1 MRPFQSTK
9 VSGYNDQ
16 AAAYQQWK
24 EITVSTPIA
33 QPQGN
38 VGAQIVETTIVDFN
52 LQAWTVD
59 VRTQFDQKIYLDI
72 QVSAPYL
79 HWNNGEGIYALPEV
93 GAKCVICLPS
103 DSTPPFVLAFVMP
116 SLDQQ
121 NEFLDTDVSEEG
133 GVSKD
138 VSAVS
143 YVGNRARP
151 KVGDIVLKGRDGN
164 FVILH
169 RGGVLQIGS
178 SELAQRIYIP
188 LNNVITDISQNYKHY
203 NTGGAINWGVS
214 SLPSEDN
221 PPTFYKQTF
230 RLFANEGSDDNPP
243 ISSATIRV
251 AIGTFSD
258 IVKEPSV
265 DDGGQDSNLNQLN
278 IGTDDDEPIVCEIVL
293 SPSGF
298 VADTGGLTKDATENT
313 TLRFFFD
320 KKGSTF
326 LRCKGSILLTTDE
339 KFKVVAPKG
348 MEFESEES
356 IVFRAKTFVITGPD
370 LCEIGGKLT
379 KINGGTK
386 PVATVGSAV
395 SMTVIAPIPIVT
407 SAGPGT
413 ILSGAVFSGVI
424 TSGNPTILC

>member
-1 MRPFQSTK
+1 M
-9 VSGYNDQ
+9 
-16 AAAYQQWK
+16 
-24 EITVSTPIA
+24 A
-33 QPQGN
+33 QGKGN
-38 VGAQIVETTIVDFN
+38 IGAQIIDATIVDFN
-52 LQAWTVD
+52 LPGWTVD

-72 QVSAPYL
+72 PVSSPYL

-93 GAKCVICLPS
+93 GAKCAVCLPS
-103 DSTPPFVLAFVMP
+103 DSTPPFVLAFLMP
-116 SLDQQ
+116 SVTQQ
-121 NEFLDTDVSEEG
+121 SQFFDVEDDDEKEEG
-133 GVSKD
+133 EVDPEST
-138 VSAVS
+138 AVS
-143 YVGNRARP
+143 YVGNRDRP
-151 KVGDIVLKGRDGN
+151 KMGDIVLKGRDGN
-164 FVILH
+164 FAILH

-203 NTGGAINWGVS
+203 NSGGAINWGVS

-221 PPTFYKQTF
+221 PPTSYKQTF
-230 RLFANEGSDDNPP
+230 RLFANEGSDDTPP
-243 ISSATIRV
+243 VISATVRV

-258 IVKEPSV
+258 IVKEPSA
-265 DDGGQDSNLNQLN
+265 DGGGQISNLEQLG
-278 IGTDDDEPIVCEIVL
+278 IGTDADEPIVCEIVL
-293 SPSGF
+293 SPGGF
-298 VADTGGLTKDATENT
+298 VADTGGLTENATKNT

-356 IVFRAKTFVITGPD
+356 IVFRAKTFAITGPE

-395 SMTVIAPIPIVT
+395 SMTVLVPVPIMT
-407 SAGPGT
+407 TAGPGT